1 VDLAL
6 DPGLLASLAVAEGLY
21 VRAVRVLRRRGV
33 RVPRLQQGFWH
44 AGMALWAIAL
54 LSPIGAGV
62 EDHFYLHMAEHLLIA
77 DLGAPLLL
85 AGVRNPVLA
94 FYLPRSALVPLART
108 EWLRGLFRWL
118 RKPLVAVPL
127 WVLVLYGWHYGPLF
141 EAATRNDLVHALQHG
156 CLVGASLL
164 VWWPALEPQR
174 RRLRGELWKIGHI
187 FAARLPGMFLGM
199 AFLFAREPLYADLYG
214 PDSLSDQQLAGGM
227 MMTLDIL
234 IVVFA
239 LCFFFWRAAQADAE
253 AQRSMVSGPSMPPS
267 RWPGTE
273 Q

>member
-1 VDLAL
+1 VEFAL
-6 DPGLLASLAVAEGLY
+6 DPGLLASLAVAEVLY
-21 VRAVRVLRRRGV
+21 VRAVRVLAARGV
-33 RVPRLQQGFWH
+33 RVPRLQLAFWH
-44 AGMALWAIAL
+44 AGMALWAVAL
-54 LSPIGAGV
+54 LSPIGAGAD
-62 EDHFYLHMAEHLLIA
+62 DHLSLHMAEHLLIA

-94 FYLPRSALVPLART
+94 FYLPRAALVPLART
-108 EWLRGLFRWL
+108 GWLRRLFRWL
-118 RKPLVAVPL
+118 RRPLVAVPV
-127 WVLVLYGWHYGPLF
+127 WILVLYGWHYGPLF
-141 EAATRNDLVHALQHG
+141 EAATRHASVHALQHA
-156 CLVGASLL
+156 CFVGASVL

-199 AFLFAREPLYADLYG
+199 VFLFARVPLYEGLYG
-214 PDSLSDQQLAGGM
+214 DDLADQQIAGGM

-239 LCFFFWRAAQADAE
+239 LCFFFWRAAQADA
-253 AQRSMVSGPSMPPS
+253 AQPSTLSSPTIPPS

>member
-1 VDLAL
+1 VDFAL
-6 DPGLLASLAVAEGLY
+6 DPGLLAALAVSEALY
-21 VRAVRVLRRRGV
+21 IRALRVLGRRGV
-33 RVPRLQQGFWH
+33 RVGAPQVWLWH
-44 AGMALWAIAL
+44 AGLALWAIAL
-54 LSPIGAGV
+54 LSPIGAGAD
-62 EDHFYLHMAEHLLIA
+62 DHLSLHMAEHLLLA
-77 DLGAPLLL
+77 DIGAPLLL

-94 FYLPRSALVPLART
+94 FYLPRPALVSLART
-108 EWLRGLFRWL
+108 GWLRSLFRRL
-118 RKPLVAVPL
+118 RRPLVAVPL

-141 EAATRNDLVHALQHG
+141 EAATRHDAVHALQHG
-156 CLVGASLL
+156 CFVGASLL

-199 AFLFAREPLYADLYG
+199 VFLFARVPLYEDLYG
-214 PDSLSDQQLAGGM
+214 VDLADQQIAGGM
-227 MMTLDIL
+227 MMTVDIL

-239 LCFFFWRAAQADAE
+239 LCFFFWRAAQDDA
-253 AQRSMVSGPSMPPS
+253 AQPSTLNGPSMPAS